1 MGNKSSKITSQ
12 DRAILDL
19 KVQRDKLKQYQ
30 KKLQIVAEKE
40 TQVAK
45 EALLKNNKRGALLA
59 LKKKKY
65 QEQLLSKSDAQLLNL
80 EQLTQSIEFALV
92 EKDVFAGLEQGNLIL
107 KEIHNETP
115 IEKVEKLMEDTA
127 DAIAYQNEISE
138 ALSGK
143 LTSEDEDEI
152 LAELAQIEKER
163 LVDELPPV
171 PMQAPVREDE
181 TENIEESISKQQEVK
196 AKKSQKENR
205 KLEAALET
213 A

>member
-1 MGNKSSKITSQ
+1 MGNKNSKITSQ

-30 KKLQIVAEKE
+30 KKIQLVADRE
-40 TQVAK
+40 TQIAK

-65 QEQLLSKSDAQLLNL
+65 QEQLLSKTDAQLLNL

-92 EKDVFAGLEQGNLIL
+92 EKEVFAGLEQGNLIL

-143 LTSEDEDEI
+143 LTSEDEEEI
-152 LAELAQIEKER
+152 LAELDQIVKEQ
-163 LVDELPPV
+163 LVDKLPPV
-171 PMQAPVREDE
+171 PEQIPQQQIPQEQKAE
-181 TENIEESISKQQEVK
+181 TKQP
-196 AKKSQKENR
+196 QKEN
-205 KLEAALET
+205 KQLEAALE
-213 A
+213 AA

>member
-30 KKLQIVAEKE
+30 KKLQLVAEKE

-65 QEQLLSKSDAQLLNL
+65 QEQLLSKSEAQLLNL

-92 EKDVFAGLEQGNLIL
+92 EKDVFAGLEQGNLVL
-107 KEIHNETP
+107 EEIHNEIP
-115 IEKVEKLMEDTA
+115 IEKVEKLMEDTT

-143 LTSEDEDEI
+143 LTSEDEEEI
-152 LAELAQIEKER
+152 LAELAQIEREQ

-171 PMQAPVREDE
+171 PEQIPVEGH
-181 TENIEESISKQQEVK
+181 ISVTPSQPQKVNTRK
-196 AKKSQKENR
+196 PQKENGE
-205 KLEAALET
+205 LEAALE
-213 A
+213 AA

>member
-1 MGNKSSKITSQ
+1 MGNKNSRITSQ

-30 KKLQIVAEKE
+30 KKLQLVADRE
-40 TQVAK
+40 TQIAK

-80 EQLTQSIEFALV
+80 EQLTQTIEFTLV
-92 EKDVFAGLEQGNLIL
+92 EKDVFEGLKQGNLIL
-107 KEIHNETP
+107 NEIHKETP

-143 LTSEDEDEI
+143 LTSEDEEEI
-152 LAELAQIEKER
+152 LAELDQIVNEQ
-163 LVDELPPV
+163 V
-171 PMQAPVREDE
+171 
-181 TENIEESISKQQEVK
+181 NI
-196 AKKSQKENR
+196 
-205 KLEAALET
+205 
-213 A
+213 